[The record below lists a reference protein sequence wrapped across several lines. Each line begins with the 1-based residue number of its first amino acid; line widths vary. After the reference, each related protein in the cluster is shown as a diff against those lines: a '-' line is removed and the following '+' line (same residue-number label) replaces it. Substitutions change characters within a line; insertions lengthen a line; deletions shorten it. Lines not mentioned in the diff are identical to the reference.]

1 MGCYLYVHLTHPLLR
16 TLLTNSRWF
25 PIGIFSLRI
34 CSWHSRP
41 SRRLLG
47 PPKNLRR
54 LLAHHDLHGS
64 RDTTQ
69 HNPRTSAT
77 YLQRPSLSL
86 PRTQTVIRATQN
98 LFQKA
103 PQRPF
108 LFLFTEAIV
117 QFSTLYNGYLYGLS
131 FLFNSAFVIVFWPEG
146 HEFGTID
153 KPDCAFWGFV

>member
-47 PPKNLRR
+47 PPRNLRR
-54 LLAHHDLHGS
+54 LPAHHDLHGS

-69 HNPRTSAT
+69 HNPSTSAT
-77 YLQRPSLSL
+77 YLQCPSLSL
-86 PRTQTVIRATQN
+86 PRAQIVIRAART

-103 PQRPF
+103 LQRPF

-117 QFSTLYNGYLYGLS
+117 QFSALIMNIYM
-131 FLFNSAFVIVFWPEG
+131 
-146 HEFGTID
+146 D
-153 KPDCAFWGFV
+153 